1 MATVARRHDT
11 EALRIDIREAALR
24 LFAQSGYDG
33 TSVQQ
38 VADAVGI
45 SKQLLLYHYPS
56 KEALRS
62 AVIAIIGESW
72 TLLLPRLLEAMTSG
86 DDRVGPIVDELQ
98 TFLESRRDIA
108 RVVMLELINDTGPVA
123 VGIETEVRPWMQ
135 VAAET
140 IRRKQADGTFYA
152 DVDPEAFVVQLGVL
166 LLATIALMHVSVP
179 GWPADASPDDWRRR
193 RLREAMRMIKAGLL
207 AR

>member
-1 MATVARRHDT
+1 MTSVAKRHDT
-11 EALRIDIREAALR
+11 EALRVDIRDAALR
-24 LFAQSGYDG
+24 LFAQRGYDG

-45 SKQLLLYHYPS
+45 SKQLLLYHYAS
-56 KEALRS
+56 KESLRS

-72 TLLLPRLLEAMTSG
+72 TLLLPRLLDAMTSG
-86 DDRVGPIVDELQ
+86 DDRVGPIVDELT

-166 LLATIALMHVSVP
+166 LLSTIALMHVSVP
-179 GWPADASPDDWRRR
+179 GWPADVNPDEWRRR